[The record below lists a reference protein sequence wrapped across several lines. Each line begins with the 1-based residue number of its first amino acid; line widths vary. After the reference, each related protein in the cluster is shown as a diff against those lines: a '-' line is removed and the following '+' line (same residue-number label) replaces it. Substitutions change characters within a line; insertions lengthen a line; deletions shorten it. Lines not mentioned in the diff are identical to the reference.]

1 MIWILVSASWCSACL
16 ITKKNLKTLQTTH
29 PFELR
34 VVDVD
39 FEADQLEGREVG
51 QRLPVLYR
59 LEGEVWT
66 RIAQG
71 EQSVKELTRL
81 YEEIA

>member
-16 ITKKNLKTLQTTH
+16 ITKKNLKTLQATH

-34 VVDVD
+34 VIDVD

-51 QRLPVLYR
+51 QRLPVLFCV
-59 LEGEVWT
+59 EGELWT

-71 EQSVKELTRL
+71 EQSLKELMRL
-81 YEEIA
+81 YENLA